1 MNLKLLIFGV
11 FTAWIVLCTK
21 WYVCEIQQSCYED
34 SRFEKVA
41 KTIDTPV
48 SQPLAV
54 ASEPAPRAPEKP
66 VQKKVEKKPEAAKTV
81 SKTVKNDKK
90 TTVVQNKPAKVA
102 PEPRIAP
109 AIEPVA
115 KKSGLTAKGGPP
127 LVSGTKTVT
136 GKSTRQVSVEKG
148 KNRLTICFPQQ
159 FTEKSLLTATEDDL
173 SELARQWKKTG
184 GKIIVT
190 GHTDFVGSAE
200 ANYEVGMERALN
212 VRDIL
217 KSKGVPA
224 SKITC
229 TSEGEDMPRASND
242 TPYGRFQNRRVEVVI
257 KK

>member
-54 ASEPAPRAPEKP
+54 ASELAPLAPEKP
-66 VQKKVEKKPEAAKTV
+66 VQKKVEIKPEAVKTV
-81 SKTVKNDKK
+81 SKAVKTDKK
-90 TTVVQNKPAKVA
+90 NTVTQKRPAKVA
-102 PEPRIAP
+102 PEPRTAP
-109 AIEPVA
+109 TSEPVA
-115 KKSGLTAKGGPP
+115 KKSGLTAKGGTP
-127 LVSGTKTVT
+127 LVSGAKTVA

-159 FTEKSLLTATEDDL
+159 FTEKSLVTATEDDL

-184 GKIIVT
+184 GKIMVT